1 MIKVILPGSHGT
13 IHHHAY
19 LTRYMSCSL
28 STSLVSVGSSPAS
41 RFLLEIIVV
50 TNQDQDHDHDWT
62 EPDGGECDIGGEEEE
77 EADEGKEGD
86 DQGGQVQAWK

>member
-1 MIKVILPGSHGT
+1 MMMIK
-13 IHHHAY
+13 A
-19 LTRYMSCSL
+19 
-28 STSLVSVGSSPAS
+28 
-41 RFLLEIIVV
+41 
-50 TNQDQDHDHDWT
+50 